1 VRTFVTA
8 DKEAG
13 TYRGSLR
20 RYYFHQRLSRAPIGA
35 CHVHINCRR
44 KLGHAWVC
52 FWHKANITISEPP
65 FKFHSCNCRPW
76 FRVVSQEQRRAV
88 IMRTL
93 GKIAATLGVVGVI
106 AASSTVPAAAWYHH
120 HYYHHRHYG
129 YHHHYYHHRYYG
141 YYPRYHHH
149 HHYAWYRY

>member
-1 VRTFVTA
+1 M
-8 DKEAG
+8 KHG
-13 TYRGSLR
+13 RGSFQTFLNR
-20 RYYFHQRLSRAPIGA
+20 CSSFIHATGD
-35 CHVHINCRR
+35 
-44 KLGHAWVC
+44 LGSAL
-52 FWHKANITISEPP
+52 FLGNRGEA
-65 FKFHSCNCRPW
+65 
-76 FRVVSQEQRRAV
+76 
-88 IMRTL
+88 IMRTI

-120 HYYHHRHYG
+120 HYYHRHYG